1 MSGISLKQSPKLV
14 QQQKLILTQELQLFL
29 KLIQM
34 NTLELKDYLEEQL
47 LENPTLEESQ
57 EKSED
62 DSEDNDMEEIDNM
75 LADTMKS
82 QSKNDD
88 LPHSKDVFADA
99 DDNNPW
105 ENLLTKVDSL
115 FEHLNWQLKMSDF
128 TEREKEIGSKII
140 GNINED
146 GYLETDIEDIAAK
159 IANSNDQLQQ
169 IETFTNSELNVK
181 IILEV
186 KNVLKKIQA
195 NFDPVGIGARSL
207 IECLKMQAYDLGY
220 SENCSIIK
228 VIEKHL
234 EELGSGNY
242 ETIAKNLEIGIEQV
256 REIEK
261 IISSFEPKPGRPF
274 YIRDTDKYII
284 PDFFIYSVGN
294 EYQIQPN
301 KSFPR
306 IRISIYYRNLI
317 KKHKSLNDETKV
329 YLKEKIE
336 AAKRILKCLE
346 ERETTV
352 RRIMNEI
359 VRVQRDFFEYGKDYI
374 KPLRLKDVAEVVGV
388 HESTV
393 SRITSKRY
401 VQCPQGVIELKSL
414 FSRGVDTK
422 GGTQMSLERVKS
434 MIKEIVGNESQSC
447 PFSDEDI
454 SKILGRKSVK
464 VARRTVAK
472 YRKLL
477 GIPTSSKRLI
487 KE

>member
-1 MSGISLKQSPKLV
+1 MSGLNLKQSPKLV
-14 QQQKLILTQELQLFL
+14 QQHKLILTQELQLFL

-57 EKSED
+57 EKSEND
-62 DSEDNDMEEIDNM
+62 TEEKTEEDIDSM
-75 LADTMKS
+75 LADTLKS
-82 QSKNDD
+82 QNNSDD
-88 LPHSKDVFADA
+88 FPHSKDVFAEA

-105 ENLLTKVDSL
+105 ENLLTKADSL
-115 FEHLNWQLKMSDF
+115 LEHLRWQLKMSDF
-128 TEREKEIGSKII
+128 SEKEKEIGSSII

-146 GYLETDIEDIAAK
+146 GYLETEINDIAANL
-159 IANSNDQLQQ
+159 A
-169 IETFTNSELNVK
+169 ETKGNVSYQAGHNVTQD
-181 IILEV
+181 EV
-186 KNVLKKIQA
+186 KNVLKKIQT

-207 IECLKMQAYDLGY
+207 TECLKMQAYDLGY
-220 SENCSIIK
+220 TDNCPIVK
-228 VIEKHL
+228 VIENHL
-234 EELGSGNY
+234 EALGDNDY
-242 ETIAKNLEIGIEQV
+242 EIISKNLEINIEEIK
-256 REIEK
+256 EIEH
-261 IISSFEPKPGRPF
+261 IISSFEPKPGRP
-274 YIRDTDKYII
+274 YYTRDTDKYIT
-284 PDFFIYSVGN
+284 PDFYIYRVGN
-294 EYQIQPN
+294 EFQIQPN

-306 IRISIYYRNLI
+306 IRISMYYRNLI
-317 KKHKSLNDETKV
+317 RKHKTLNDETKI

-336 AAKRILKCLE
+336 SAKRILKCLE

-352 RRIMNEI
+352 RKVMNEI

-414 FSRGVDTK
+414 FSRGVETN
-422 GGTQMSLERVKS
+422 GGKQMSLERVKS
-434 MIKEIVGNESQSC
+434 MIKEIVENESDSC

-454 SKILGRKSVK
+454 SKILGRKNVK